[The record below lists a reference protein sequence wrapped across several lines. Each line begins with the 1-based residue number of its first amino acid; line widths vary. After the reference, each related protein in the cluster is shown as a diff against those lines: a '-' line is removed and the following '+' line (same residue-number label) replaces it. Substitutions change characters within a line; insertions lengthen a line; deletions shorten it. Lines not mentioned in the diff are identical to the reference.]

1 MQLSSVLGRA
11 SFGGKVP
18 SSKQRMSTRL
28 LTKIFTL
35 FGDRRTLVKKVHP
48 TFRSQL
54 PLRRGGSG
62 PRKQLTRI
70 SLLGHLPSWW
80 HLKLGQQRCRILG
93 AAEATLTLKPTVP
106 EALPDL
112 YVIVSELF
120 KQFYLMRTGQACGKQ
135 TSKAI
140 AEAAYPRFHGLLVS
154 QL

>member
-1 MQLSSVLGRA
+1 MLGRA

-18 SSKQRMSTRL
+18 SAKQRMSRRL
-28 LTKIFTL
+28 LTRMFTL
-35 FGDRRTLVKKVHP
+35 FGDRRTLVKKC
-48 TFRSQL
+48 TQRS
-54 PLRRGGSG
+54 GANCHSEGSR

-80 HLKLGQQRCRILG
+80 HLKLGRQECRILG
-93 AAEATLTLKPTVP
+93 AAQATLTFKPTVL
-106 EALPDL
+106 EALSDL

-120 KQFYLMRTGQACGKQ
+120 KQFYLMRTGHACGKQ

-140 AEAAYPRFHGLLVS
+140 AQAAYPRFHGLPVS